1 MKKMISK
8 CNIQKMAVAL
18 CFFVLCL
25 GTQQIQTQAWNSG
38 RIEFFRDIPGV
49 LLAIII
55 LTHYK
60 WSDFVQNRIPYLV
73 WTVAGVAGMM
83 IGVPAAFARR
93 ADYLAAD
100 TVVIA
105 LGIFLMGYCIL
116 HTAIDF
122 CVKKYRPT
130 FYKPLLL
137 LWLAM
142 MLWMIFSE
150 TEYVWPECYFVLF
163 LCYYLTEQTTQ
174 QRRNVAAG
182 MADGI
187 ILGFLVIQG
196 HSLLCRPYEIPRYV
210 GNFCNPNNN
219 SLFLC
224 ICLAAIL
231 AKALMGAKEGCPK
244 WQQALCYLL
253 AAVCDSFL
261 FMTGS
266 RSGYLAAAAVTV
278 FFLLGYCRIRKKTVF
293 VRMGGLLVALFLAMM
308 PLTYLAVRYVPTIH
322 PHVVFY
328 YQEGYSESRVHSWD
342 ARDSEKY
349 VSFEQMLTSV
359 LGRFTDFFK
368 NMGRGRNAQADADD
382 REILLASNTEYLP
395 VLLLTAAGETPMP
408 EENPDKI
415 PILTPE
421 EATEAFLVRYTIY
434 KWYFTHLSLR
444 GMPYD
449 EQGFQLTDGYWIGH
463 PHNIYLDYGINFG
476 WPAMLMFAVFV
487 WWGIGRLTGLGW
499 KNRDAETFTCLLVAL
514 VPPIFGM
521 FEFAW
526 GTGMLSTVAFYFVF
540 RGMVCRDGTPDCME
554 VNDKVQKEEAMCGIR
569 SE

>member
-1 MKKMISK
+1 MKKVISK
-8 CNIQKMAVAL
+8 CNIQKMVVAL
-18 CFFVLCL
+18 SFFVVCL

-38 RIEFFRDIPGV
+38 RIEFFRDILGV

-55 LTHYK
+55 MTHYK
-60 WSDFVQNRIPYLV
+60 RSDFATNRIPYFA
-73 WTVAGVAGMM
+73 WTAVGVVGMI
-83 IGVPAAFARR
+83 IGVPIALTRR
-93 ADYLAAD
+93 ADYLMAD
-100 TVVIA
+100 TIVIA
-105 LGIFLMGYCIL
+105 LGIFLMGYCII
-116 HTAIDF
+116 HTVISF
-122 CVKKYRPT
+122 LVEKYRPI
-130 FYKPLLL
+130 FYKPLLIV
-137 LWLAM
+137 WIVM
-142 MLWMIFSE
+142 MLWMIFSR
-150 TEYVWPECYFVLF
+150 TEYLWPECYFVLF

-174 QRRNVAAG
+174 QRRNVMAG
-182 MADGI
+182 MMNGI

-231 AKALMGAKEGCPK
+231 AKILMGLKEGRPK
-244 WQQALCYLL
+244 WHQALYYLM
-253 AAVCDSFL
+253 AAVCCSFL
-261 FMTGS
+261 FMTGG
-266 RSGYLAAAAVTV
+266 RSGYLAAVAVTT
-278 FFLLGYCRIRKKTVF
+278 FFLWGYCRISGKKVF
-293 VRMGGLLVALFLAMM
+293 VRIGGLLVTLFLVTM
-308 PLTYLAVRYVPTIH
+308 PLTYLAVRYMPTIH

-368 NMGRGRNAQADADD
+368 NMGWCRNAQAAADD

-395 VLLLTAAGETPMP
+395 VLLLAAAGETPMP
-408 EENPDKI
+408 EENPNKI
-415 PILTPE
+415 PVLTAE

-444 GMPYD
+444 GLPYD
-449 EQGFQLTDGYWIGH
+449 EQGFQLTEGYWVGH
-463 PHNIYLDYGINFG
+463 SHNIYLDYGINFG

-487 WWGIGRLTGLGW
+487 WWGIGRLTRSVW
-499 KNRDAETFTCLLVAL
+499 KRRDAEACACLLVAL
-514 VPPIFGM
+514 IPPIFGM

-540 RGMVCRDGTPDCME
+540 RGMFCEDVTLDCTE
-554 VNDKVQKEEAMCGIR
+554 VNA
-569 SE
+569 